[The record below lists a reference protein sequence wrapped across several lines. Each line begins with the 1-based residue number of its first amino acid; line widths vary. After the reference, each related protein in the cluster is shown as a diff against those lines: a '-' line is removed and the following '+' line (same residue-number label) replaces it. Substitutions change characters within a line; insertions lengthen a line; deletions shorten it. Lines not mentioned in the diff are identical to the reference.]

1 MTFKRTRQQPG
12 VWPFKCKVLARCN
25 KLRQQGCGCEGE
37 GMAEKAALVYYF
49 AETGQPGNSLVWL
62 FILVICS
69 KIVPLWVNKTSFS
82 FFVFQYELKK

>member
-25 KLRQQGCGCEGE
+25 KLRQQSCGCEGE

-69 KIVPLWVNKTSFS
+69 KIGLLWVEKTSFNFL
-82 FFVFQYELKK
+82 FFNTN

>member
-25 KLRQQGCGCEGE
+25 KLRQQSCGCEGE

-62 FILVICS
+62 FILVIKFVLYGLTKCLS
-69 KIVPLWVNKTSFS
+69 HFL
-82 FFVFQYELKK
+82 FFNTN

>member
-1 MTFKRTRQQPG
+1 MTFKRIRQQPG

-37 GMAEKAALVYYF
+37 GMAEKAALVYHF

-62 FILVICS
+62 FIFVICS
-69 KIVPLWVNKTSFS
+69 KLFLYGLTKRLSHFL
-82 FFVFQYELKK
+82 FFNTN